1 MSVKSLLRVLGAVGE
16 SYVPIFRPPRHE
28 HTESSRYCYSVW
40 LRHLVMAYE
49 KNLTQ
54 SIPGVVAE
62 LGPGKSLGTLLA
74 ALISG
79 AQTCY
84 AFDVVQ
90 HFGKKR
96 NQKIFDELIELF
108 GRREDIPDEDEL
120 PRVKPFLKSYR
131 FPSYILTDEHLKE
144 MLSKVRLNTIRNSLA
159 CMRGATGN
167 NTPISY
173 RIPWDNSHVLAES
186 SVDMIYS
193 QAVME
198 HVDDVRFAYETMY
211 RWLRNGGF
219 VSHQIDFKCH
229 GTATEWSGHWSYSDR
244 AWKLIR
250 GSRRYFIN
258 RLPHSAHIHLL
269 EQNGFKVVSDIKV
282 EERRGVERG
291 RLAKEFRCLCDEDLK
306 TSGAF
311 IQAVKR

>member
-1 MSVKSLLRVLGAVGE
+1 MRV
-16 SYVPIFRPPRHE
+16 FRPPKHK

-49 KNLTQ
+49 NNLMQ
-54 SIPGVVAE
+54 SLPGVVAE

-79 AQTCY
+79 AHTCY

-90 HFGKKR
+90 HFDNKR
-96 NQKIFDELIELF
+96 NQKVFDELIELF
-108 GRREDIPDEDEL
+108 SSRENIPDENEL

-131 FPSYILTDEHLKE
+131 FPSYILTDEHLRE
-144 MLSKVRLNTIRNSLA
+144 MLSKARLNTIRNSLA
-159 CMRGATGN
+159 CMGSATGS
-167 NTPISY
+167 NTQISY
-173 RIPWDNSHVLAES
+173 RIPWDSSRVLAQS

-211 RWLRNGGF
+211 RWLRNGGYI
-219 VSHQIDFKCH
+219 SHQIDFKCH
-229 GTATEWSGHWSYSDR
+229 GTATEWNGHWSYSNR

-250 GSRRYFIN
+250 GCRRYFIN
-258 RLPHSAHIHLL
+258 RLPHSAHIRLL
-269 EQNGFKVVSDIKV
+269 EQNGFEVVSDIRV
-282 EERRGVERG
+282 EGRGGVKRG
-291 RLAKEFRCLCDEDLK
+291 QLAKEFRFLSDEDLK
-306 TSGAF
+306 TSGVF